1 MIRRILLL
9 ILCVLFIG
17 CGDSGP
23 PKDEQYPVSG
33 KVTVKG
39 QPLTDCTISFVSTDP
54 SKVAGFSGVLDSSG
68 NYNLTDQSDGKAGAY
83 VGKYKVVLAQSPE
96 AAKKAMMEGGGKS
109 YAEGGLPFP
118 NEFLSAET
126 SPKEVEVKAES
137 NEINIE
143 IE

>member
-1 MIRRILLL
+1 MIYRMIFIVPCCLL
-9 ILCVLFIG
+9 IG
-17 CGDSGP
+17 CGGGGP
-23 PKDEQYPVSG
+23 PKQAQHPVSG

-39 QPLTDCTISFVSTDP
+39 SPLTDCTISFVSTDP
-54 SKVAGFSGVLDSSG
+54 EKVAGFSGVLDSSG
-68 NYNLTDQSDGKAGAY
+68 NYTLTDQADGKSGAFAGT
-83 VGKYKVVLAQSPE
+83 YKVVLSQSPE
-96 AAKKAMMEGGGKS
+96 AAKKAMMEGGGKG

-118 NEFLSAET
+118 EEYLSAET